1 MASVDLKDAYYT
13 APIAAEHQRF
23 LKFLWSGCMYKFI
36 CLPKGLAC
44 APRVFTKLLKPLFA
58 TLRRLGHLCFG
69 YIDDTYLQGDTSN
82 ECSRTVDATVDLF
95 SKVGFI
101 THPDKSVLIPTQKLV
116 FLGFILDSL
125 LMLVRLTPEK
135 AKNVCFKLIST
146 QFPSLQEIAE
156 VIGILVIIPCSQYA
170 KLIFNLS
177 RLKHDK

>member
-1 MASVDLKDAYYT
+1 
-13 APIAAEHQRF
+13 
-23 LKFLWSGCMYKFI
+23 MYKFI

-95 SKVGFI
+95 PKVGLI
-101 THPDKSVLIPTQKLV
+101 THLDKSVLIPTQKLV

-156 VIGILVIIPCSQYA
+156 SSY
-170 KLIFNLS
+170 
-177 RLKHDK
+177 DKFTTSLRTKQHF